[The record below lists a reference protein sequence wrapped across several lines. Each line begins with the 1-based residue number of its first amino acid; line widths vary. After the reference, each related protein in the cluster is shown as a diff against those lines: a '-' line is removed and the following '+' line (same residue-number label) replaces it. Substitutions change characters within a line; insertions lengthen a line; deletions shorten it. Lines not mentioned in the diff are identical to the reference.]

1 MDVIII
7 DDEPKIRYGL
17 QHFIAKQAA
26 WNVVATF
33 ENAITA
39 LDYLEQ
45 HHVDVILTDIKM
57 PQMNGLEMI
66 AQIRE
71 KNLQTYV
78 VIISGY
84 SDFRFAQQAI
94 ELGVFRYMLKPTDP
108 REVLQVLEQIEKS
121 RACKKV
127 EVVEEKTPVGNL
139 LVRKAVEYIEENYA
153 TKISLK
159 DVASHL
165 YVTPNYLSNLFK
177 HHTGENMSSYILE
190 YRMNKAKE
198 YLRRPEYTVKE
209 ISDMVGI
216 ETVSYF
222 SINFKKKFGCTP
234 SEYRNCANDAI

>member
-1 MDVIII
+1 
-7 DDEPKIRYGL
+7 
-17 QHFIAKQAA
+17 
-26 WNVVATF
+26 
-33 ENAITA
+33 
-39 LDYLEQ
+39 
-45 HHVDVILTDIKM
+45 VDVILTDIKM